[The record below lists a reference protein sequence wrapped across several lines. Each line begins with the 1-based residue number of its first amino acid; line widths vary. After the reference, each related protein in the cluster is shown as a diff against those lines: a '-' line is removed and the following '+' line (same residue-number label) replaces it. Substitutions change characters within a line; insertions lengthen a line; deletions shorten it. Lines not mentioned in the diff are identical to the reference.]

1 MQVYGG
7 GRFPVYGWNF
17 ILGQAIQT
25 TQGGGNLR
33 LELFGA
39 QATADAEP
47 NYRLLDTDY
56 ENYTIVYSCDSY
68 IDGWLHADNLWIM
81 AREPTMSD
89 SLFAKITD
97 ILAEKILYYDVMQDT
112 HKTYQGDW
120 CEYDEV
126 PEISDP

>member
-1 MQVYGG
+1 
-7 GRFPVYGWNF
+7 
-17 ILGQAIQT
+17 
-25 TQGGGNLR
+25 
-33 LELFGA
+33 
-39 QATADAEP
+39 
-47 NYRLLDTDY
+47 
-56 ENYTIVYSCDSY
+56 
-68 IDGWLHADNLWIM
+68 
-81 AREPTMSD
+81 MSD